1 MLFLVQNLCWVSV
14 TLNKTP
20 PLTTVCRSN
29 LTWFLPPFPATAHLT
44 HYTPASFFL
53 YSLSSTGCSP
63 SLRSSSSGSLQRWL
77 FLTAQVSAQM
87 ASPIRPPLWY
97 LLLQE
102 PLSIISLCVCVC
114 VCVCACTHMHTHA
127 CLSLF
132 ECMKKKCIQVSV
144 SFLFSVSSDRYGIS
158 LRTESMTNG
167 PWVPEPCLV
176 HWNTVEAQQ
185 IYTEWEYN
193 ELLSQILNSVLSK
206 PHIKTTCT
214 FCISQSSTKMS

>member
-63 SLRSSSSGSLQRWL
+63 SLQSSSSGSLQRWL

-114 VCVCACTHMHTHA
+114 VCVCMHTHA
-127 CLSLF
+127 HT
-132 ECMKKKCIQVSV
+132 CMPISFWMHEKKMHSSV
-144 SFLFSVSSDRYGIS
+144 RFLLI
-158 LRTESMTNG
+158 L
-167 PWVPEPCLV
+167 CLV
-176 HWNTVEAQQ
+176 WQIWNFFENWVHDKWPLGSRTMPGTLKHCRSSAN
-185 IYTEWEYN
+185 IYWVR
-193 ELLSQILNSVLSK
+193 I
-206 PHIKTTCT
+206 
-214 FCISQSSTKMS
+214 

>member
-63 SLRSSSSGSLQRWL
+63 SLQSSSSGSLQRWL

-114 VCVCACTHMHTHA
+114 LCVHAHTCTHMHAYLFLNAWKKNAFKCPFPSYSLSRLTDMEFLWELSPWQMAPGFQNHA
-127 CLSLF
+127 
-132 ECMKKKCIQVSV
+132 
-144 SFLFSVSSDRYGIS
+144 
-158 LRTESMTNG
+158 
-167 PWVPEPCLV
+167 W
-176 HWNTVEAQQ
+176 
-185 IYTEWEYN
+185 YTET
-193 ELLSQILNSVLSK
+193 L
-206 PHIKTTCT
+206 
-214 FCISQSSTKMS
+214 